1 MNTQEEFHQF
11 RSVAKQEL
19 EKCALGSGWGLLDQ
33 VLFVFEPV
41 VQALFVVLSSSF
53 IRKKKRQRN
62 RASKIYQQS
71 MAEIELTLLLQ
82 NFTKNMLNKSI
93 LRGPTKM
100 VC

>member
-41 VQALFVVLSSSF
+41 VQALFVVLVIVF
-53 IRKKKRQRN
+53 HQKKKKGRG
-62 RASKIYQQS
+62 
-71 MAEIELTLLLQ
+71 IEHL
-82 NFTKNMLNKSI
+82 KSI
-93 LRGPTKM
+93 SSQWLKLSSPFYYRTSPRTY
-100 VC
+100 